1 MKAENGVECQEGP
14 RPYRKVRSVE
24 SSGYKDGKSGIK

>member
-1 MKAENGVECQEGP
+1 MKGENGVGCQEGLSP
-14 RPYRKVRSVE
+14 CRRMRSVE